1 MYTPPVN
8 DTNDAINNE
17 NVFNLPD
24 FTSESSNF
32 TDHIYCQYFTYQND
46 IYVRFLTTSHSDKFL
61 KVFDTQYKDVDYTL
75 HCFPVC
81 GHLYND
87 LLVDLKGYIQLFVK
101 NMKYI
106 SNGLWKMSDNLEIN
120 IDTLVTQL
128 KNFIDTRIVSY
139 NEDIRISNLFTQI
152 SESDIKILPQVIINN
167 KDKPLY
173 LDISSCEVSEINDE
187 LKYILTTN
195 VIIYILQFTYS
206 NYMNGFLNDK
216 ECKNKESSKQKYQDI
231 FTLHDT
237 YITTEISIIEL
248 STFTLIELIN
258 KINSLTLF
266 PKKMIADVVKTP
278 NSFDKISPISYNDEN
293 KITNYLSKIN
303 PLFLNNST
311 VMPSNYDNL
320 YASID
325 SDDDLQNN
333 ILHSCRNWP
342 ATSGTNI
349 SDEVKTTSGL
359 ANRLLGNRAYGTSM
373 LFNADNGLI
382 RDLISERNNDIVNKN
397 YNNKITLVTDINGN
411 PTLLTDDIKSQISLP
426 IPDTSRELNNM
437 YFDKAAKELDNPID
451 VRKMLN
457 EINIFCQNQHIDIS
471 TSKNIEQPKGILVNN
486 VITKTSDIYSG
497 HEMISS
503 IKLLSEYT
511 IISEI
516 DNKYMENIGLINTVK
531 TVYDLATSM
540 PDFKDLVMNILK
552 ISCVAKPSTPC
563 EFCDSKIIRQ
573 KSLIQHFIHRHKELL
588 KENGENE
595 EETVPVQSSL
605 LTSEILKYLEAIRK
619 KHPFIINKNNIST
632 HIEECKIIKKRTC
645 NGMCFQYNASI
656 NDWTDEII
664 DDVLNSPAFH
674 KDDTNI

>member
-1 MYTPPVN
+1 MDTLMYTPPTN
-8 DTNDAINNE
+8 DTINNE
-17 NVFNLPD
+17 NLFNLPE
-24 FTSESSNF
+24 FTSESSTF
-32 TDHIYCQYFTYQND
+32 GEHIYSQYFIYQND
-46 IYVRFLTTSHSDKFL
+46 IYVRFITTSHSDKFL

-120 IDTLVTQL
+120 IDTIVTQL
-128 KNFIDTRIVSY
+128 KNFIDTRIESY

-152 SESDIKILPQVIINN
+152 SESDIKILPQIIINN

-173 LDISSCEVSEINDE
+173 LDISSCEVYEINGE

-237 YITTEISIIEL
+237 YLTTEISIIEL

-266 PKKMIADVVKTP
+266 PKKIIADVVKTP
-278 NSFDKISPISYNDEN
+278 NSFDRISSISYNDEN

-311 VMPSNYDNL
+311 VMPSNYYNI
-320 YASID
+320 YASND
-325 SDDDLQNN
+325 SDADLQNN
-333 ILHSCRNWP
+333 L
-342 ATSGTNI
+342 TNI
-349 SDEVKTTSGL
+349 SDEVKTTNGL
-359 ANRLLGNRAYGTSM
+359 ANRLLGNRAYGASVS
-373 LFNADNGLI
+373 FIADNGLI

-397 YNNKITLVTDINGN
+397 YNNKITILTDINGN
-411 PTLLTDDIKSQISLP
+411 PSLITDDIKTKISLP

-437 YFDKAAKELDNPID
+437 YFDKVAKERPGIDDPID
-451 VRKMLN
+451 VKKLLN
-457 EINIFCQNQHIDIS
+457 EIKIDFNKNK
-471 TSKNIEQPKGILVNN
+471 SKDVEQPKGILVNN
-486 VITKTSDIYSG
+486 IITKTSDIYSG

-516 DNKYMENIGLINTVK
+516 DNKYMENIGLINTIK
-531 TVYDLATSM
+531 TIYDLSTSM
-540 PDFKDLVMNILK
+540 PYFKDLVMNILK
-552 ISCVAKPSTPC
+552 ISCVADEITKPSAPC

-595 EETVPVQSSL
+595 EETVQVQSSL

-619 KHPFIINKNNIST
+619 KHPFIINKNNISA
-632 HIEECKIIKKRTC
+632 HIEECKISKKRTC

-664 DDVLNSPAFH
+664 DDVLNSSLFSNTID
-674 KDDTNI
+674 K